1 MTKKLIAL
9 LLLILLAAVPAYAEE
24 TDETLLDKVIRI
36 SEDGEELLTL
46 DEEEL
51 MDVVGIDP
59 ESYTDFAYLAGRD
72 TSQGRELIV
81 LLATDSET
89 AEQVVKSLENYLG
102 LRLRSTQNYYPEAYR
117 ALNDAEVMRQ
127 DLLVVLSIGAP
138 DPREP
143 ELLLQGE

>member
-89 AEQVVKSLENYLG
+89 AEQVSNPWRTTSACG
-102 LRLRSTQNYYPEAYR
+102 CA
-117 ALNDAEVMRQ
+117 
-127 DLLVVLSIGAP
+127 AP
-138 DPREP
+138 RTIIRKRTGP
-143 ELLLQGE
+143 